1 MSHAWLV
8 TVPNRKESPNI
19 TFSTVAGSLED
30 KGQCQ
35 LYRFE
40 IPELVVGTLD
50 SLLALSDDLN
60 KVGTQIENVVRK
72 VERQYV
78 EIAAEKATP
87 LRINDKAIE
96 AAFAKFQWDF
106 SQYQCQGK
114 PLSELVSQV
123 QAVAGKTEEELK
135 SIATAYTEKN
145 QALAAAKRRKVIN
158 LSTSDFEDFLAPEKI
173 AEVDVYN
180 SETLLTVA
188 VVVPRSLENE
198 FLNTYATLGENI
210 AVINNP
216 DWTDST
222 AIGQADERF
231 GEAFAK
237 KRASKKGSPVVP
249 KSVSKKPLAEEAESV
264 MYAITI
270 LRGHYQAGGFVDDVF
285 TPGVFID
292 YLDQVKAAFREK
304 RFLVRELSYDS
315 SRYGG
320 IDAAIETGKE
330 DLKQSKQTAVR
341 WCKAHFGEVY
351 TAWLHLKV
359 IQAFVE
365 SVLRYG
371 LPVDFVAFFA
381 QPEPRAE
388 KELKAQLTRTVLNL
402 RPELRPKRVAG
413 EDEEEEAEAVDS
425 SPFVFLRLP
434 MIGVTPAVG
443 ST

>member
-1 MSHAWLV
+1 M
-8 TVPNRKESPNI
+8 
-19 TFSTVAGSLED
+19 
-30 KGQCQ
+30 
-35 LYRFE
+35 
-40 IPELVVGTLD
+40 
-50 SLLALSDDLN
+50 
-60 KVGTQIENVVRK
+60 VRK

-78 EIAAEKATP
+78 EIAAEKAAP

-135 SIATAYTEKN
+135 SIAAAYTEKN
-145 QALAAAKRRKVIN
+145 QALAAAKRRKVVN
-158 LSTSDFEDFLAPEKI
+158 LSTSDFEDFLPPEKV
-173 AEVDVYN
+173 AEIDVYN

-188 VVVPRSLENE
+188 VVIPKNLETGTPFLSCCFLSTILFVFFISILE
-198 FLNTYATLGENI
+198 FLNTYATIGDNI

-222 AIGQADERF
+222 AIGQPDERF
-231 GEAFAK
+231 GAAFAN

-249 KSVSKKPLAEEAESV
+249 KSVSKKPLAEEADSV

-285 TPGVFID
+285 TPGVFVD

-320 IDAAIETGKE
+320 IDAAIETGKD

-351 TAWLHLKV
+351 SAWLHLKV

-371 LPVDFVAFFA
+371 LPIDFVSFFA

-388 KELKAQLTRTVLNL
+388 KELKAQLIHAVLGL

-434 MIGVTPAVG
+434 MIGVTPAPG